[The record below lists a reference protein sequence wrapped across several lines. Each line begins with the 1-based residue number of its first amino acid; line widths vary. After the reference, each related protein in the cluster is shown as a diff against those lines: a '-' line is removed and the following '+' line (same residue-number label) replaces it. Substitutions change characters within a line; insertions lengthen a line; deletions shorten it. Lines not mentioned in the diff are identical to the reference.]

1 MKKLNGNLQ
10 KQIEYFK
17 QQFNENSDFLVR
29 EFKVDDIQACCMF
42 SNWIVDL
49 ELIGKSV
56 LEPLIGAKNLPKSKV
71 ISYIDQNVLFFPDS
85 QISSEADM
93 LIEGLT
99 KGKAVVM
106 LEGQKDALLLGVD
119 SYEERSIIE
128 PPTSAVL
135 KGPRRGFVE
144 SYKTNLSLLKQI
156 LATEHLKTINIKVG
170 EISNTDV
177 VIVYLDNVCDK
188 KLPLEIEKKIREIK
202 IDGIIDSYYIGQFLE
217 EKPYSIFKQI
227 GNSEKPDVV
236 CAKLLEGRVAILVN
250 GSPIVLT
257 LPFILLEDI
266 QSPDDYYSNSKRAT
280 IVRLIRIV
288 SIFITLMLP
297 GMYIAVQ
304 LYHYKIIPLTF
315 IITIVNTTLGLPLSP
330 FAETL
335 FVLILFEILYEASI
349 RMPKYLG
356 IALSIVGA
364 LILGDTAVS
373 AGVISPPAVMIVAL
387 SGITLYTIPDQ
398 APQFIVLRL
407 LFTIMGGLLGFYG
420 IIGLMVYLVFY
431 LNDMD
436 SFGSPYLAPFSPLIK
451 QDFQDATIKLDI
463 VDLKNRPKSIKN
475 INKRRMTHGNKTTK

>member
-10 KQIEYFK
+10 KQIEFFK
-17 QQFNENSDFLVR
+17 QQFNNNSDFIVR
-29 EFKVDDIQACCMF
+29 EFKVKNTQACCMF
-42 SNWIVDL
+42 SNGIVDL

-56 LEPLIGAKNLPKSKV
+56 LQPLIEADNLPKEKLV
-71 ISYIDQNVLFFPDS
+71 EYVDENILFFPDS
-85 QISSEADM
+85 ELTYDVST

-106 LEGQKDALLLGVD
+106 FDGQSNALLLGVD
-119 SYEERSIIE
+119 SYEERGIME

-144 SYKTNLSLLKQI
+144 SYKTNLSLIKQV
-156 LATEHLKTINIKVG
+156 LATEHLKTINLKVG

-188 KLPLEIEKKIREIK
+188 KLPLEIKKRIEKIK

-266 QSPDDYYSNSKRAT
+266 QSPDDYYSNSKRAS
-280 IVRLIRIV
+280 IVRLIRIA

-297 GMYIAVQ
+297 GMYVAVQ
-304 LYHYKIIPLTF
+304 LYHYKIIPLTL

-364 LILGDTAVS
+364 LILGETAVS
-373 AGVISPPAVMIVAL
+373 AGVISPPAVMVVAL

-398 APQFIVLRL
+398 APQFIVLRFA
-407 LFTIMGGLLGFYG
+407 FTIMGGLLGFYG
-420 IIGLMVYLVFY
+420 IIGLMIYLVFY
-431 LNDMD
+431 LNDLD
-436 SFGSPYLAPFSPLIK
+436 GFGSPYLAPFSPLIK
-451 QDFQDATIKLDI
+451 QDFQDATTKYDI
-463 VDLKNRPKSIKN
+463 VDIKNRPKSIKN
-475 INKRRMTHGNKTTK
+475 INNRRMKNGNKTTK